1 MLRLF
6 GALSFMVKGIENAG
20 EAPTILT
27 IFRETQAATD
37 LEGPRL
43 QIRGC
48 LQDLSPVL
56 VINHGGVRIRARRPE
71 ASRLIFDLRLLSRG
85 ANVFDRDRRKI
96 PGTDQHFY
104 DREGRGF
111 RGLVQRPP

>member
-48 LQDLSPVL
+48 LQHPSPVL
-56 VINHGGVRIRARRPE
+56 VINHGGLGFEQEGPRPH
-71 ASRLIFDLRLLSRG
+71 A
-85 ANVFDRDRRKI
+85 
-96 PGTDQHFY
+96 
-104 DREGRGF
+104 
-111 RGLVQRPP
+111 